1 MLPRGVRDIIEDW
14 RIFDYVISTAKE
26 KARLYNFQEIYT
38 PALELFETLSKK
50 GGEEIEQE
58 IYVFPDKKGRK
69 LALRFDHTV
78 PLARIVSSRRDL
90 QLPFKRFAVGPVWR
104 YDEPQKNRY
113 REFFQADVDIVGCD
127 SLRAEAEVVAWA
139 CDVLET
145 LGLEFKIKVSS
156 RKFYEDYLGETGV
169 SKDVLRVVDKWYKIG
184 EENVK
189 KDLERLGAEEL
200 YEIIKSNRISG
211 EAKDE
216 FQEFYGYVKELGFK
230 KYVFL
235 DLAIVRGL
243 DYYDGLV
250 FEIYSNLNVSIGGG
264 GRYNKL
270 MNIFKRS
277 NLSAVGISL
286 GVDRIVDVMKDLNMG
301 PESVRPILVCDIEGR
316 GISLVSELR
325 RQNIPCDWNITQKS
339 VKKFLEYA
347 NKIGARFVIII
358 GPEELEKGVVALKDL
373 EESVQK
379 ELTFE
384 ELISHLKQYY
394 S

>member
-14 RIFDYVISTAKE
+14 YLFDRVISTAKE
-26 KARLYNFQEIYT
+26 KARLFNFTEIYT
-38 PALELFETLSKK
+38 PAFELFDTLSKK

-78 PLARIVSSRRDL
+78 PLARIISSRRDL
-90 QLPFKRFAVGPVWR
+90 SLPFKRFVVGPVWR
-104 YDEPQKNRY
+104 YDEPQKSRY

-139 CDVLET
+139 CDVLKT
-145 LGLEFKIKVSS
+145 LALEFEIKVSS
-156 RKFYEDYLGETGV
+156 RRFYEDYLRETGI
-169 SKDVLRVVDKWYKIG
+169 SREVLKIVDKWYKIG

-189 KDLERLGAEEL
+189 KELERLNAEEL
-200 YEIIKSNRISG
+200 YEIIKNNKISG
-211 EAKDE
+211 KAEEE
-216 FQEFYGYVKELGFK
+216 FREFYDYIKELGFG
-230 KYVFL
+230 KYVRL
-235 DLAIVRGL
+235 DLTIVRGL

-270 MNIFKRS
+270 MKIFGRED
-277 NLSAVGISL
+277 LSAVGISL
-286 GVDRIVDVMKDLNMG
+286 GVDRIVDIMKDLNIGSEPM
-301 PESVRPILVCDIEGR
+301 RPVLVCDIDGN

-325 RQNIPCDWNITQKS
+325 QQGIPCDWNISRKS

-347 NKIGARFVIII
+347 DKIGARFVVIV
-358 GPEELEKGVVALKDL
+358 GPEEIERGVIAVKDL
-373 EESVQK
+373 DEGVQK

-384 ELISHLKQYY
+384 ELVSFLKRFY